1 MIESIETLVRYEWKA
16 FIRNTFQLFMLL
28 VMAAIG
34 MYAIY
39 SGQSEINQQRKNI
52 EIVSNL
58 EKEEFSKYRSSFENE
73 EKSLEEEQL
82 HDIASRPEF
91 AWYRHGYHAI
101 IPPHDFASLSIG
113 QRDLFRYYYRLTG
126 MSLYYQLFENELANP
141 VNLMIGNF
149 DLSFLI
155 VYLIPLLIIAFCYNL
170 FSSEKENGTLA
181 LLQIQSI
188 SIPYIIFIRL
198 TFYFFILTG
207 FILLISTVGIISAG
221 SPLTDANFLPTIAWL
236 SIVVAYSGFWFGLCY
251 LINSFRKSSSFNAVA
266 AIGCWLLFLI
276 IIPTVLNVVASSK
289 YPLNSAT
296 LAGLTRRSS
305 MGNEDD
311 EKAMK
316 KLISEYLNRRP
327 DLQSDSKGI
336 ENNLMA
342 KGYASFTSLGDIKNK
357 AVVDAYNSQVA
368 KRNDWTSRLQWTSP
382 AINMQNCLALIA
394 KTDLTTFLLFQT
406 DLANFHK
413 KITDF
418 YFKRLF
424 RDQPIKQ
431 EDYNQLPTFTLTEND
446 NRWKYVWFST
456 AKIFLAGIFITVLG
470 FFRFLK

>member
-1 MIESIETLVRYEWKA
+1 MIESIQTLVRYEWKA

-58 EKEEFSKYRSSFENE
+58 EEEEFSKYRSSFENE
-73 EKSLEEEQL
+73 ERSLEEEQL

-149 DLSFLI
+149 DLSFVI

-221 SPLTDANFLPTIAWL
+221 SPLTGANLLPTIAWL

-327 DLQSDSKGI
+327 DLQSDTKGI

-431 EDYNQLPTFTLTEND
+431 EDYNQLPTFTLIEND

-470 FFRFLK
+470 FFRFMK

>member
-1 MIESIETLVRYEWKA
+1 
-16 FIRNTFQLFMLL
+16 MLS
-28 VMAAIG
+28 VMAVIG

-39 SGQSEINQQRKNI
+39 SGQSEINLQRKNI

-149 DLSFLI
+149 DLSFVI

-188 SIPYIIFIRL
+188 SIPYIIFVRL

-207 FILLISTVGIISAG
+207 FILLISTVGIIVAG
-221 SPLTDANFLPTIAWL
+221 SPLTDANLLPTIAWL

-296 LAGLTRRSS
+296 LAGLTRRNS
-305 MGNEDD
+305 MENDD
-311 EKAMK
+311 QEKVMRELVVK
-316 KLISEYLNRRP
+316 YLKHRP
-327 DLQSDSKGI
+327 DLQGDSKGI

-357 AVVDAYNSQVA
+357 EVVDKYNSQVA
-368 KRNDWTSRLQWTSP
+368 KRNDWTTRLQWLSP
-382 AINMQNCLALIA
+382 AINMQNSLALIA

-418 YFKRLF
+418 YFTRLF

-431 EDYNQLPTFTLTEND
+431 EDYNQLPTFSLSENH
-446 NRWKYVWFST
+446 NRWKSVWLSIT
-456 AKIFLAGIFITVLG
+456 KIFLAGILITVLG
-470 FFRFLK
+470 YFRFLK

>member
-1 MIESIETLVRYEWKA
+1 MIESIQTLVRYEWKA

-58 EKEEFSKYRSSFENE
+58 EEEEFSRYRSSFENE
-73 EKSLEEEQL
+73 ERSLEEEQL

-149 DLSFLI
+149 DLSFVI

-221 SPLTDANFLPTIAWL
+221 SPLTDANLLPTIAWL

-327 DLQSDSKGI
+327 DLQSDTKGI

-357 AVVDAYNSQVA
+357 AVVDEYNSQVA

-470 FFRFLK
+470 FFRFMK